1 MTDNPFLNIFTDAV
15 GSSGNGIKANSRI
28 VFSGSNNNSN
38 RSSNNSAISRG
49 NFSNSNNNNKKT
61 KKKKVV
67 ETDVVPR
74 ININSNR
81 IFSIF
86 SAQRPSQPPLAPK
99 PTYSGSSSI
108 LATNRLKNRLIVGW
122 YAKGRSDTSSSLR
135 DHHHAITKGFG
146 EGRFEMSD
154 SIGDLDSKSMDSGLW
169 PNLDTST
176 FTMDGDGDDSSIAE
190 KSFVYRAESSDLLS
204 RRSVMIPRAESSYIE
219 PMRKQR
225 VNTSMVT
232 STLAS
237 LTAAPAINTRVC
249 DLNNAQVSVAS
260 TYQSSG
266 WIGVASS
273 IANGDTEFC
282 YIKSDDTDHYNFS
295 LLETAPP
302 QSLLAND
309 YTTLSKRGIL
319 RALPNGDS
327 EFLDYPT
334 LLKHE
339 QVYHKIKQIPVFGKY
354 HVWKMFYVWKTNVHY
369 NAYLRKVLLNDDIG
383 AVECKLLIEYDFL

>member
-1 MTDNPFLNIFTDAV
+1 MTDNPFLNIFTDVV
-15 GSSGNGIKANSRI
+15 GNSGNNGSKANSRI

-38 RSSNNSAISRG
+38 ISNNSVISRG
-49 NFSNSNNNNKKT
+49 NFSNSNTNNKTKTT
-61 KKKKVV
+61 KKKKKIV

-74 ININSNR
+74 MNINSNS

-86 SAQRPSQPPLAPK
+86 STQRPSQPPLAPK

-122 YAKGRSDTSSSLR
+122 YAKGGGSDTSSSSSSR
-135 DHHHAITKGFG
+135 DHHHNAIPKGFG

-154 SIGDLDSKSMDSGLW
+154 SIGDLDSMSMNSGLW

-176 FTMDGDGDDSSIAE
+176 FTMDGDGDGDDSNSIAE
-190 KSFVYRAESSDLLS
+190 KSFVYRAESSDLVS
-204 RRSVMIPRAESSYIE
+204 RRSVTIPRAESSYIE

-237 LTAAPAINTRVC
+237 LIAAPAINTRVS
-249 DLNNAQVSVAS
+249 DLNNAQESVAS

-327 EFLDYPT
+327 EFIDYPT
-334 LLKHE
+334 LLQHE

-369 NAYLRKVLLNDDIG
+369 NAYLRKVLLMI
-383 AVECKLLIEYDFL
+383 I

>member
-1 MTDNPFLNIFTDAV
+1 MTDNPFLNIFTDVV
-15 GSSGNGIKANSRI
+15 GSSGNGSKANSRI
-28 VFSGSNNNSN
+28 VFSGSN
-38 RSSNNSAISRG
+38 
-49 NFSNSNNNNKKT
+49 SNNNNKN
-61 KKKKVV
+61 KKKNKKVV
-67 ETDVVPR
+67 ERDVVPR

-81 IFSIF
+81 VFSIF
-86 SAQRPSQPPLAPK
+86 SAQRPSQPPIAPK

-122 YAKGRSDTSSSLR
+122 YAAKGGDDNVTSSSSSR
-135 DHHHAITKGFG
+135 DQHQAITKGFG

-154 SIGDLDSKSMDSGLW
+154 SIGDLDSMSMNSGLW

-176 FTMDGDGDDSSIAE
+176 FTMDGDGEDSSIAE
-190 KSFVYRAESSDLLS
+190 KSFVYRAESSDLVS

-219 PMRKQR
+219 PTRKQR

-237 LTAAPAINTRVC
+237 LTAAPAINTRVS

-302 QSLLAND
+302 QSLLSND

-327 EFLDYPT
+327 EFIDYPT
-334 LLKHE
+334 LLMHE

-369 NAYLRKVLLNDDIG
+369 NAFLRKVMMMI
-383 AVECKLLIEYDFL
+383 VMIMI

>member
-1 MTDNPFLNIFTDAV
+1 MTDNPFLNIFTDVV
-15 GSSGNGIKANSRI
+15 GSSSGNNGSKANSRI
-28 VFSGSNNNSN
+28 VMSGSNNNSN
-38 RSSNNSAISRG
+38 NNSVISRS
-49 NFSNSNNNNKKT
+49 NFSNSNTNNKKT
-61 KKKKVV
+61 TKKKKKVV

-74 ININSNR
+74 MNINSNS

-122 YAKGRSDTSSSLR
+122 YAKGGGSDTSSSSSSR
-135 DHHHAITKGFG
+135 DHHHNAIPKGFG

-154 SIGDLDSKSMDSGLW
+154 SIGDLDSMSMNSGLW

-176 FTMDGDGDDSSIAE
+176 FTMDGDGDGDDSNSIAE
-190 KSFVYRAESSDLLS
+190 KSFVYRAESSDLVS
-204 RRSVMIPRAESSYIE
+204 RRSVTIPRAESSYIE

-237 LTAAPAINTRVC
+237 LTAAPAINTRVS
-249 DLNNAQVSVAS
+249 DLNNAQESVAS

-327 EFLDYPT
+327 EFIDYPT
-334 LLKHE
+334 LLQHE

-369 NAYLRKVLLNDDIG
+369 NAYLRKVLLIYLG
-383 AVECKLLIEYDFL
+383 AIE